1 MEPFEIAISD
11 EVLEDLRRRLQ
22 HARWPDEM
30 PGTGWEYGSNLDYV
44 KELVEYWRTDFDWR
58 AQEKKLNAFNHFK
71 TDVDGLSIHFIK
83 ENGTGPNPMPLVIT
97 HGWPSTFFE
106 MTKIIPLLADPGSHG
121 GDPADSFDV
130 VAPSLPGFGFSQASQ
145 EPGMQVQKVADLW
158 AKMMTENL
166 GYPKFAA
173 QGGDIGAGV
182 TSRLGYAHSDKMIG
196 VHLTS
201 ITRPTP
207 YLGPGSRPLTD
218 AEQAHS
224 GPARALVQPSEGGY
238 NHLQGT
244 KPQTLSYGLNDSPAG
259 RSGGLDRRE
268 VAHLERLQRRR
279 GEHVH
284 ERRVADHGDHLLG
297 DADHRLV
304 GADVQGEPE
313 FSVGDGAGR
322 KGADAGWDG
331 DVPAGDR
338 QAATGMGR
346 AVLGCPPVDADAP
359 GRPLCRAGG
368 TGVAGPRGAGV
379 LQTIPQ
385 LAGRVSPSQR
395 TGANNHSP
403 LFSLRRS
410 AVQELQYLGVDLFGS
425 FLVHEVAGAGDDDL
439 LQAAG
444 EVGIHP

>member
-30 PGTGWEYGSNLDYV
+30 PGTGWEYGSNLDYI

-71 TDVDGLSIHFIK
+71 SEVDGLNIHFIHEK
-83 ENGTGPNPMPLVIT
+83 GAGPNPMPLVIT

-106 MTKIIPLLADPGSHG
+106 MTKIIPLLADPGGHG

-158 AKMMTENL
+158 AKLMTENL

-207 YLGPGSRPLTD
+207 YLGPGSSSVDGGRTGPL
-218 AEQAHS
+218 
-224 GPARALVQPSEGGY
+224 GPARAVAAERGRVQSHPGHEAADAVLRVERLTGWAGGV
-238 NHLQGT
+238 
-244 KPQTLSYGLNDSPAG
+244 
-259 RSGGLDRRE
+259 DRGE
-268 VAHLERLQRRR
+268 IPDVERLQWRR
-279 GEHVH
+279 GERVH
-284 ERRVADHGDHLLG
+284 QGRVADHGDHLLG
-297 DADHRLV
+297 DADHRV
-304 GADVQGEPE
+304 IGADVQGEPE
-313 FSVGDGAGR
+313 LSLGDGAGR
-322 KGADAGWDG
+322 KSPHAGGDG
-331 DVPAGDR
+331 DVPAGNR
-338 QAATGMGR
+338 QAAARVGG
-346 AVLGCPPVDADAP
+346 AVVGPAPLDPDAP
-359 GRPLCRAGG
+359 GRSLRRAGG
-368 TGVAGPRGAGV
+368 AGTAGSRGAGV
-379 LQTIPQ
+379 LQALPQ
-385 LAGRVSPSQR
+385 LIGQTHIGDR
-395 TGANNHSP
+395 TGANDYSP
-403 LFSLRRS
+403 LRFCRVQRARNFSILGLTSSGRS
-410 AVQELQYLGVDLFGS
+410 WCMKWPVPGMITFSSPPEK
-425 FLVHEVAGAGDDDL
+425 
-439 LQAAG
+439 
-444 EVGIHP
+444 